1 MFDSILSSSPLSSL
15 TSQYWW
21 MLRLFLLQG
30 FCLSLALLAI
40 LRVM

>member
-1 MFDSILSSSPLSSL
+1 MFDSMPSSPQGSLS
-15 TSQYWW
+15 SQYWW

-30 FCLSLALLAI
+30 FFLSLALLAI